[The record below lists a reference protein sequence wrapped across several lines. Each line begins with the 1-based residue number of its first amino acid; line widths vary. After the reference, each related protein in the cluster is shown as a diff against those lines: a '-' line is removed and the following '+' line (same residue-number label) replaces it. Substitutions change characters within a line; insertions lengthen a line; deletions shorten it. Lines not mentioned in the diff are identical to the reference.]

1 MDWQTD
7 FIVTIIV
14 NIIGVFVG
22 VVLALWTGR
31 RAEQAAD
38 AKEAK
43 RLAAEFADLREVVLS
58 SVVKGTIE
66 ATRVKAALASSA
78 DPYVLEI
85 YFELAVWD
93 AAQSQFVANAPLDD
107 RILLSRFFDQV
118 RRLSHLL
125 DFYRKSVASHGLARS
140 AGASTNDE
148 HATGNI
154 ASHVAELAEDVR
166 YDGFIIITDHGNEVQ
181 KRCLG
186 L

>member
-7 FIVTIIV
+7 FIVPIVV

-22 VVLALWTGR
+22 VVLALWTSR

-66 ATRVKAALASSA
+66 ATRVKAALESST
-78 DPYVLEI
+78 DPLVLEI
-85 YFELAVWD
+85 YFELALWEAV
-93 AAQSQFVANAPLDD
+93 QPQFVAHAPLDD

-118 RRLSHLL
+118 KRLTRLL
-125 DFYRKSVASHGLARS
+125 DFYRKSVASQGVGRG
-140 AGASTNDE
+140 AGSLTNDE

-154 ASHVAELAEDVR
+154 ATHIAELAEDVR
-166 YDGFIIITDHGNEVQ
+166 YDGIIIITDHGNDVQ